1 MVVEMSTVMSSLT
14 CSDLSPCLNQRHRR
28 LCKSYSLFFSSR
40 RVLKI
45 KHQSPILGNQ
55 ESYQFNIP
63 FEFNARYKA
72 IKAKGESDD
81 LQPEDPVPPE
91 KRSSPEWKK
100 WMVVITLSIILPSY
114 RHKWGPLV
122 FLRSKVDETIE
133 TVETVT
139 DITED
144 LGEDVEKVAEAL
156 ENKIPDQEA
165 KLKEAVETID
175 RLAKDVV
182 KETEEAKRLIQKV
195 PPIRSLSLSLF
206 FVVSFPPLQ
215 NFLQLPLLCH

>member
-1 MVVEMSTVMSSLT
+1 MPPQKICQKERGPVDHKE
-14 CSDLSPCLNQRHRR
+14 NQAPKPH
-28 LCKSYSLFFSSR
+28 
-40 RVLKI
+40 
-45 KHQSPILGNQ
+45 LGNQ

-63 FEFNARYKA
+63 FEFNARTKPLSKLPDSISVFPFSALDLSSLIAFLTVLWFVDPA
-72 IKAKGESDD
+72 ILKGKGR
-81 LQPEDPVPPE
+81 VR
-91 KRSSPEWKK
+91 RSPTRGSSSTGKTVFPEWKK

-122 FLRSKVDETIE
+122 SFEVDETIE

-165 KLKEAVETID
+165 KLKEAVE
-175 RLAKDVV
+175 
-182 KETEEAKRLIQKV
+182 
-195 PPIRSLSLSLF
+195 
-206 FVVSFPPLQ
+206 
-215 NFLQLPLLCH
+215 QLTV